1 MPADW
6 ASSVAIPIFRGKE
19 YIMNYDMPR
28 GVNLLERAIKIVE
41 KLFEKGLIKV
51 VTIDDMQ
58 FGYKPGKGT
67 FDAVFIL

>member
-19 YIMNYDMPR
+19 YIMNYDMLR

-58 FGYKPGKGT
+58 FGYMPGKGT